1 MKVLVTGGTGFI
13 GSNLIEKL
21 VARNY
26 EVYTIAKDSMNIEF
40 LKSLNVKVLEH
51 DLNDLP
57 DLESDL
63 RDVDYIYHLA
73 GVTRTINKNDYYLG
87 NYHATRNF
95 LKVCKQSCKK
105 LKRFV
110 YLSSLAAVGPSLDGK
125 PVDEET
131 PYHPVSH
138 YGKSKMMG
146 ELEVIRSS
154 NKLPIT
160 ILRPSAVYGPRERDM
175 FEYFKLVK
183 RGIKPVI
190 GFNQK
195 KLNLIFCDDLVDSII
210 AAGEHPNSINEIYFV
225 GSEQAYTTHQI
236 GEAIALAQNKSPICI
251 RIPHLMVYAI
261 GLVEEI
267 FSKTLKRPVFLNLQ
281 KVRESVQKKW
291 DCSIQKIKN
300 EVGFHPR
307 VSLSEGMEK
316 TFEWY
321 VAQEWL

>member
-21 VARNY
+21 VSRNY
-26 EVYTIAKDSMNIEF
+26 EVYTIAKDNMNIEF
-40 LKSLNVKVLEH
+40 LNSLNVKLLEY
-51 DLNDLP
+51 DLNNLP
-57 DLESDL
+57 DLENEL
-63 RDVDYIYHLA
+63 HDVDYIYHLA
-73 GVTRTINKNDYYLG
+73 GVTRAINKNDYYLG
-87 NYHATRNF
+87 NFLATRNL

-110 YLSSLAAVGPSLDGK
+110 YLSSLSAVGPSVDGK

-154 NKLPIT
+154 NKFPIT
-160 ILRPSAVYGPRERDM
+160 ILRPGSVYGPREKDM

-183 RGIKPVI
+183 FGIKPII

-195 KLNLIFCDDLVDSII
+195 KLNLIFCGDLVDSII
-210 AAGEHPNSINEIYFV
+210 EAGEHPKAVNEVYFV
-225 GSEQAYTTHQI
+225 GSEQAYTNHQI
-236 GEAIALAQNKSPICI
+236 GEAIALAQNKSTICI
-251 RIPHLMVYAI
+251 RIPHLIVYTI
-261 GLVEEI
+261 GLIEEI
-267 FSKTLKRPVFLNLQ
+267 FGKILRRPVFLNLH
-281 KVRESVQKKW
+281 KAKESIQERW

-300 EVGFHPR
+300 EIGFHPK
-307 VSLSEGMEK
+307 VSLSKGMER

-321 VAQEWL
+321 VAEEWL